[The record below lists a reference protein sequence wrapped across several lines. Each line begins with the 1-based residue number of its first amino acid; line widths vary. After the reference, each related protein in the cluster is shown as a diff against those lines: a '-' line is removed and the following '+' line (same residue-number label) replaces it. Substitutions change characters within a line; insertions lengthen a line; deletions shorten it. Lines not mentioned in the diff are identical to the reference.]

1 MSNSPN
7 DVQMQVDIAVLSDQ
21 TKRVG
26 KQLHSIEEKL
36 DEFSERIAV
45 IETSMDHS
53 TKTNDRWMGW
63 AAAAAM
69 LGVELIIRFLH
80 V

>member
-1 MSNSPN
+1 MGNSN

-26 KQLHSIEEKL
+26 RQLHGIEEKL

-45 IETSMDHS
+45 IETSIDHT
-53 TKTNDRWMGW
+53 TKSSDRWMGW
-63 AAAAAM
+63 VAAAG
-69 LGVELIIRFLH
+69 LLIVELGFRFLH

>member
-1 MSNSPN
+1 MGNSN

-26 KQLHSIEEKL
+26 KQLLSIEEKL

-63 AAAAAM
+63 AAAAG
-69 LGVELIIRFLH
+69 LLIVELAFRFMK
-80 V
+80 

>member
-1 MSNSPN
+1 MGNSN

-26 KQLHSIEEKL
+26 KQLHAIEEKL

-45 IETSMDHS
+45 IETSVDHS
-53 TKTNDRWMGW
+53 KKSNDRWMGW
-63 AAAAAM
+63 AAAAG
-69 LGVELIIRFLH
+69 LLIVELAFRFLH

>member
-1 MSNSPN
+1 MGNSN

-53 TKTNDRWMGW
+53 TKNSDRWMGW
-63 AAAAAM
+63 VAAAG
-69 LGVELIIRFLH
+69 LLIVELAFRFLH